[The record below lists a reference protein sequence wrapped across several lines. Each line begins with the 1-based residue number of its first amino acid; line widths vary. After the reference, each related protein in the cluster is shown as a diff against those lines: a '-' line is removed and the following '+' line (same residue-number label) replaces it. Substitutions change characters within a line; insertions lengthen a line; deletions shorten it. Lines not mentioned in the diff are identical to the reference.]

1 MKLQSI
7 GYLISSLTMTFIVL
21 LALAFYQYSS
31 LGDRLLNTDSI
42 LDEISQTTHR
52 IQIEALCG
60 KSSRERAQK
69 IIAKINQL
77 SHSLRKYDLSPKE
90 NNRLIDL
97 EISIVRIGRIL
108 DQPRGAKQST
118 PGPLFKQIE
127 NETIKISRAS
137 RALMPLVRNRI
148 EREQGRARFLISFF
162 YFILCLCSI
171 GVVVFLSR
179 SIISPVL
186 RLSREI
192 KEVQQGLRDNI
203 APAVTHNEIG
213 SLVSFTRNT
222 ISSIQSRCQTMS
234 AYSQIMELL
243 VVTRTLDELLHQAL
257 TIILSLDWFKIED
270 KGAVFLINQSEPE
283 TLILRSSV
291 NFSAEI
297 LRSCARV
304 PFGKCICGRTAVSR
318 RLIHTVS
325 VDKRHDILYPGMLDH
340 GHYCVPLLS
349 GEELLGVMV
358 FYLPA
363 GRAAHPEE
371 EEFLKGVANILSESI
386 TRKRLEEQQA
396 LISTAI
402 TQAAE
407 GVVITDTRGNIQYA
421 NPFMTEMTGYSP
433 EEIIASNP
441 RIFKSGKHDE
451 KLYRQLWQTITS
463 GEKWEGVLTNKKKD
477 GSLYEEKII
486 ITPVENENG
495 KISHFV
501 AIKQDISKE
510 KKLEQQLI
518 QSQKLE
524 AIGTLAGGI
533 AHDFNNILTAIFGF
547 TQLAKVHLPPE
558 SHVQEDLDQVLSGAK
573 RAKELVKH
581 ILTFSRK
588 TENTIGPIRISLI
601 IKEVIKMLRASI
613 PATIEI
619 EDDIAA
625 DSGVISADPTQV
637 HQILMNLCTNAAQAM
652 EESGGKL
659 TVSLA
664 NVEITGSTPSE
675 CSLRPGQYVKLIV
688 ADTGPGIAPEVKA
701 RIFDPFFT
709 TKEVGRGTGMGLSV
723 VHGIVEN
730 SGGGISVEST
740 LNKGTKF
747 SIYLP
752 RIAAREDTPETAS
765 TTPTG
770 HENILFVDD
779 EEVIVE
785 VAARMLEG
793 LGYKVTALADSEEGL
808 KIFQAQP
815 KAFDL
820 IISDQTMPHLT
831 GYEMIREILKIRPD
845 IPTILCTGHSSQVDR
860 EKAVKHGITEF
871 LLKPIKF
878 EELAVTIRSVLD
890 SRKSG

>member
-7 GYLISSLTMTFIVL
+7 SYLISSLTVVFAVL
-21 LALAFYQYSS
+21 LAMAFYQYSS
-31 LGDRLLNTDSI
+31 LGDRLLNTDAI
-42 LDEISQTTHR
+42 LDEISQTTHQ

-60 KSSRERAQK
+60 RASLGRAQK
-69 IIAKINQL
+69 IITKINQL
-77 SHSLRKYDLSPKE
+77 SQQLRRYTLSSNE
-90 NNRLIDL
+90 NNKLIDL
-97 EISIVRIGRIL
+97 EISIVRIGRIF
-108 DQPRGAKQST
+108 DYPRRTKQSM
-118 PGPLFKQIE
+118 PAPFFKQIE
-127 NETIKISRAS
+127 NETIKISSAS
-137 RALMPLVRNRI
+137 KALMPLVRNRI
-148 EREQGRARFLISFF
+148 EQEQERARFLISFF

-171 GVVVFLSR
+171 GVVVFLSK

-192 KEVQQGLRDNI
+192 EEVQRGSRNNI

-234 AYSQIMELL
+234 AYSQIMELF
-243 VVTRTLDELLHQAL
+243 VVTKTLDELLHQAL
-257 TIILSLDWFKIED
+257 KIILSLNWFNIED
-270 KGAVFLINQSEPE
+270 KGAVFLISQSEPE
-283 TLILRSSV
+283 MLVLKSSV

-297 LRSCARV
+297 LQSCAKV

-318 RLIHTVS
+318 RLIHTAS
-325 VDKRHDILYPGMLDH
+325 VDHRHDILYPGMLDH

-349 GEELLGVMV
+349 GEELLGVMI
-358 FYLPA
+358 FYLPV

-371 EEFLKGVANILSESI
+371 EEFLKGVASILSESI

-407 GVVITDTRGNIQYA
+407 GVVITDTKGNIQYA
-421 NPFMTEMTGYSP
+421 NPFMTEMTGYPP
-433 EEIIASNP
+433 EEIISSTP
-441 RIFKSGKHDE
+441 RIFKSGKNDE
-451 KLYRQLWQTITS
+451 RLYQQLWRTITS
-463 GEKWEGVLTNKKKD
+463 GKKWEGILINKKKD
-477 GSLYEEKII
+477 GSLYEEKML
-486 ITPVENENG
+486 ITPVANENG
-495 KISHFV
+495 EISHFV

-547 TQLAKVHLPPE
+547 TQLAKARIQLDNQA
-558 SHVQEDLDQVLSGAK
+558 QEDLDQVLNGAK
-573 RAKELVKH
+573 RARELVKH

-588 TENTIGPIRISLI
+588 TENAIAPIRISLI

-613 PATIEI
+613 PATVEI
-619 EDDIAA
+619 EDDIAPE
-625 DSGVISADPTQV
+625 SGVISADPTQV

-659 TVSLA
+659 SISLT
-664 NVEITGSTPSE
+664 NIEITGSTSPE
-675 CSLRPGQYVKLIV
+675 CSLHPGQYVKLMV
-688 ADTGPGIAPEVKA
+688 TDTGPGIAPEIKS

-709 TKEVGRGTGMGLSV
+709 TKEVGKGTGMGLSV
-723 VHGIVEN
+723 VHGIVE
-730 SGGGISVEST
+730 SYGGGLSVEST
-740 LNKGTKF
+740 LKKGTKF
-747 SIYLP
+747 SIYFP
-752 RIAAREDTPETAS
+752 RIAAMEDTPEQAS
-765 TTPTG
+765 VIPTG
-770 HENILFVDD
+770 DENILFVDD

-793 LGYKVTALADSEEGL
+793 LGYKITALADSGEGL
-808 KIFQAQP
+808 KIFQAHP
-815 KAFDL
+815 DDFDL

-831 GYEMIREILKIRPD
+831 GYEMIRKILKIRPD

-878 EELAVTIRSVLD
+878 EELAVSIRNVLD
-890 SRKSG
+890 NKK

>member
-1 MKLQSI
+1 M
-7 GYLISSLTMTFIVL
+7 GFVVL

-31 LGDRLLNTDSI
+31 LDDRLLNTDAV
-42 LDEISQTTHR
+42 LDAITQTTHR

-60 KSSRERAQK
+60 RTSQGRTQK
-69 IIAKINQL
+69 IITKINQL
-77 SHSLRKYDLSPKE
+77 SQNLREYPLSANE
-90 NNRLIDL
+90 NNKLIDL
-97 EISIVRIGRIL
+97 EISVVRLSRIFGH
-108 DQPRGAKQST
+108 PRQAEQFLPS
-118 PGPLFKQIE
+118 PLVKQIE
-127 NETIKISRAS
+127 AETIKISRAS
-137 RALMPLVRNRI
+137 KDLMLLIRKRLQL
-148 EREQGRARFLISFF
+148 EQRRARFLISFF

-171 GVVVFLSR
+171 GVVVFLSK

-192 KEVQQGLRDNI
+192 EEVQRGSRHNI

-213 SLVSFTRNT
+213 NLISFTRNT
-222 ISSIQSRCQTMS
+222 ISSIQLRCQTMS

-243 VVTRTLDELLHQAL
+243 VVTKTLDELLHKAL
-257 TIILSLDWFKIED
+257 KIILSLDWFNIED
-270 KGAVFLINQSEPE
+270 KGAVFLINSAEPE
-283 TLILRSSV
+283 MLVLKSSV

-297 LRSCARV
+297 LQSCAKV

-318 RLIHTVS
+318 SLIHTCS
-325 VDKRHDILYPGMLDH
+325 VDQRHDIQYPGMLDH

-349 GEELLGVMV
+349 NEELLGVMI

-371 EEFLKGVANILSESI
+371 EEFLKGVANILSENI

-407 GVVITDTRGNIQYA
+407 GVVITDTKGNIQYA
-421 NPFMTEMTGYSP
+421 NPFMTEMTGYTP
-433 EEIIASNP
+433 EEIISRNP
-441 RIFKSGKHDE
+441 RIFKSGKNDE
-451 KLYRQLWQTITS
+451 QLYRRLWQTITS
-463 GEKWEGVLTNKKKD
+463 GEKWEGMLINKKKD
-477 GSLYEEKII
+477 GSLYEEKIL

-495 KISHFV
+495 EIAHFV

-547 TQLAKVHLPPE
+547 TQLAKVHIPPE
-558 SHVQEDLDQVLSGAK
+558 SHVQDDLDQVLSGAK
-573 RAKELVKH
+573 RARELVKH

-588 TENTIGPIRISLI
+588 TESAIGPIRISLI

-619 EDDIAA
+619 QDDIAL

-659 TVSLA
+659 SISLT
-664 NVEITGSTPSE
+664 NVEITTDTSTY
-675 CSLRPGQYVKLIV
+675 CNLQPGQYVKLEV
-688 ADTGPGIAPEVKA
+688 NDTGPGIPPEIKS

-709 TKEVGRGTGMGLSV
+709 TKEIGKGTGMGLSV
-723 VHGIVEN
+723 VHGIVE
-730 SGGGISVEST
+730 SYGGGLSVEST
-740 LNKGTKF
+740 LQKGTKF
-747 SIYLP
+747 SIYFP
-752 RIAAREDTPETAS
+752 RIAAMEDAPKQAAVI
-765 TTPTG
+765 PTG
-770 HENILFVDD
+770 NERILFVDD
-779 EEVIVE
+779 EEVIVD
-785 VAARMLEG
+785 VAGRMLEG
-793 LGYKVTALADSEEGL
+793 LGYKITALADSEKAL
-808 KIFQAQP
+808 KVFQAQP
-815 KAFDL
+815 EAFDL

-831 GYEMIREILKIRPD
+831 GYEMILKILKTRPG
-845 IPTILCTGHSSQVDR
+845 IPTILCTGHSSQVDS
-860 EKAVKHGITEF
+860 EKAVKHGITKF

-878 EELAVTIRSVLD
+878 EELAVSIRNVLD
-890 SRKSG
+890 NKKQVSEDSGKAKTTG